1 MGIVFMKL
9 SVRTKVIFPSLI
21 LIVAILSLG
30 SVASTT
36 LNNSKTVNER
46 LTAMYHVLE
55 ELYSLEVT
63 NSQFFYAYLDLASAG
78 HLSEKDTL
86 NQLASSIEQ
95 SIANLNAMA
104 VVTGEERELLM
115 LIKTTH
121 EYAMNDVEKL
131 NKILEDSSGKSDLQ
145 YINEF
150 YFQYIEPISQNIN
163 EWRNSDKE
171 VVRKLRA
178 DLDHYINQFKTY
190 VLMLITV
197 VVATFLF
204 TVWWNHHVMTRPIM
218 AISRAVSHF
227 SKNNLEEKIAI
238 KTNDELGVLA
248 DDINHMAASLTS
260 MHEKLEKSAN
270 IDPLTGALNRR
281 TMDSI
286 YSHEIETARR
296 NKKMMAVAVLDIDHF
311 KKINDSYGHH
321 AGDHVL
327 VEVSNLIK
335 KHLRQSDYSFRIG
348 GEEFMLLLSSD
359 SVNDSLTT
367 VERIRLA
374 IAKTPIMHEQHSITV
389 TASIGVSHFPHDGE
403 NQDALGKLADTAL
416 YMAKETG
423 RNRTIV
429 FRGGEN
435 DT

>member
-1 MGIVFMKL
+1 MKL
-9 SVRTKVIFPSLI
+9 SVRTKVIIPSLI

-30 SVASTT
+30 FVASTT

-78 HLSEKDTL
+78 QLSEKDTL
-86 NQLASSIEQ
+86 NHLASSIER
-95 SIANLNAMA
+95 SIANLNAMT
-104 VVTGEERELLM
+104 VVAGEERELLL

-121 EYAMNDVEKL
+121 EYAMNDVEQL
-131 NKILEDSSGKSDLQ
+131 NETIEDGSEKSDLQ

-171 VVRKLRA
+171 VVKKLRA
-178 DLDHYINQFKTY
+178 DLDRHINQFKTY
-190 VLMLITV
+190 VLILITV
-197 VVATFLF
+197 VMATFLF

-218 AISRAVSHF
+218 AISRVVSHF
-227 SKNNLEEKIAI
+227 AKNNLEEKITI
-238 KTNDELGVLA
+238 RTNDELGVLA
-248 DDINHMAASLTS
+248 DDINQMAVSLAS

-270 IDPLTGALNRR
+270 IDPLTEALNRR
-281 TMDSI
+281 TLDSI
-286 YSHEIETARR
+286 YSHEIERARR
-296 NKKMMAVAVLDIDHF
+296 NKKMMAVAVLDIDNF
-311 KKINDSYGHH
+311 KKINDNYGHH
-321 AGDHVL
+321 AGDRVL
-327 VEVSNLIK
+327 IDVSNLIK

-348 GEEFMLLLSSD
+348 GEEFMLLLSSENMD
-359 SVNDSLTT
+359 DSLAT

-374 IAKTPIMHEQHSITV
+374 IAKAPVTYEQHSITV

-403 NQDALGKLADTAL
+403 DQDELGKLADTAL

-423 RNRTIV
+423 RNRTII
-429 FRGGEN
+429 FRREEN
-435 DT
+435 DA